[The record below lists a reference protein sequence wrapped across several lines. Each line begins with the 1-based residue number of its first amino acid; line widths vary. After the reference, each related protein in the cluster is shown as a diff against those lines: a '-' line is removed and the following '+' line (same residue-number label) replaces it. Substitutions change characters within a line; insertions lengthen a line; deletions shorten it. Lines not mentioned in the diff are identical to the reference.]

1 MICCQ
6 YEKKNLQINMSQ
18 VLWIY
23 KIMIWQYINIC
34 VCVCLCVFTLPYSYY
49 LFFLCHPSMLLYQ
62 FHWKQRAAKRNIPA
76 ATTSTNAI
84 KNDGWGDRPAVA
96 MDNMTPSKLQG
107 TINFPDFMPF
117 KAFRAT
123 SSAFIEP
130 DEAAIILVSSGL
142 LLFSALYMDINKDWK
157 Q

>member
-1 MICCQ
+1 MIFCH
-6 YEKKNLQINMSQ
+6 YEQINLQ
-18 VLWIY
+18 L
-23 KIMIWQYINIC
+23 NIVYTC
-34 VCVCLCVFTLPYSYY
+34 VVQIQKMNIPYSYY
-49 LFFLCHPSMLLYQ
+49 LFFAWYLSMLLYQ
-62 FHWKQRAAKRNIPA
+62 FHWKQRAANRNIPA

-84 KNDGWGDRPAVA
+84 RNDGWGDRPAVA

-107 TINFPDFMPF
+107 TINFPDFMPL

-142 LLFSALYMDINKDWK
+142 LLFSALQMDNNKHLK
-157 Q
+157 KNRRGA